1 MEQNTRLAAIYVK
14 IYNKQTL
21 TMDDLTFLAK
31 YDPECFTKTCKNL
44 IYNLPETRE
53 LMTQEPEEIQME
65 TGPQETEKEVD
76 HTGDGGQEAQISR
89 LLSNLRSMREI
100 PVSQVNPDRV
110 KNLLGS
116 LYMEMLFPH
125 NDKNKYFEM
134 PGEQEKST
142 FNKKV

>member
-1 MEQNTRLAAIYVK
+1 MSENARLAAIYVK

-21 TMDDLTFLAK
+21 TIDDLAFLAQ
-31 YDPECFTKTCKNL
+31 YDPECFNKTCQNL
-44 IYNLPETRE
+44 IYNIPETKE
-53 LMTQEPEEIQME
+53 LMTQEPEEIEME
-65 TGPQETEKEVD
+65 TQQSVKDEKVVPPE
-76 HTGDGGQEAQISR
+76 ERIN
-89 LLSNLRSMREI
+89 LLLDNLRKMKKEDI
-100 PVSQVNPDRV
+100 PVEDVNPDRV

-134 PGEQEKST
+134 KQEESK

>member
-1 MEQNTRLAAIYVK
+1 
-14 IYNKQTL
+14 
-21 TMDDLTFLAK
+21 MDDLTFLAK

-53 LMTQEPEEIQME
+53 LITQELTTQEPEELQMSDELKAE
-65 TGPQETEKEVD
+65 TTEGAGDIEQVSQEEHIRK
-76 HTGDGGQEAQISR
+76 
-89 LLSNLRSMREI
+89 LLSNLRNMKEI
-100 PVSQVNPDRV
+100 PVSQVDPDRV

-125 NDKNKYFEM
+125 NDTNKYFEM
-134 PGEQEKST
+134 PEESGKSI